1 MSKQKRLLLAASLAL
16 LSGLA
21 IAAAPAQ
28 AIPLDQGVVRF
39 KVPTKLDLALSAA
52 RSQGLRVEYIEREHK
67 IGSQSHVNIVNVG
80 DKDQLSTTAI
90 TSEYWKAYEATLQD
104 LLSQPGTP
112 DPKED
117 PRIRADR
124 IAQHRDLEQERQK
137 LLPYK
142 GCWKNNT
149 CPEVS
154 IIQMQVTG
162 ETTAIA
168 KLQESPQV
176 DSVVIRSVVMRS
188 QVEQGVPPQ
197 ECAK

>member
-21 IAAAPAQ
+21 IAAPAR

-80 DKDQLSTTAI
+80 DKDQLSATAI
-90 TSEYWKAYEATLQD
+90 TSEYWKSYDITLQD
-104 LLSQPGTP
+104 LLSQLGTP

-124 IAQHRDLEQERQK
+124 IAQRRDLEQEKQK

-149 CPEVS
+149 CPEIS

-162 ETTAIA
+162 ETTEIA

-176 DSVVIRSVVMRS
+176 DSVVIRSVVTRH
-188 QVEQGVPPQ
+188 QAEPGIPQ
-197 ECAK
+197 EGCTQ